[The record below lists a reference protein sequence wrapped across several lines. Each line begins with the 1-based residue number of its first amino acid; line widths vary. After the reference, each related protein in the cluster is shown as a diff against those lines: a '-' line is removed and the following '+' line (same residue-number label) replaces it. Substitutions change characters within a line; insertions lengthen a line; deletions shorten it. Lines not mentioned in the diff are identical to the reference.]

1 MGDGVPGGNTGA
13 FVEVVPAGDVVVL
26 VGLEMKAV
34 GAGKA
39 TLGCQNVIGSGGPVG
54 GNKLGQEVSEGV
66 RVANRSIGT
75 AGRGSGKAE
84 VGTIRGDLQHGV
96 AILEGAIAVDGLVEL
111 QDGIQ
116 GGGQV
121 ADGAGRE
128 GEGTSGLGTGESAP
142 LPEAG
147 EGSVELA
154 AVGAV
159 ADTDPEGVLEGRF
172 INIRGV
178 LAGRYEG
185 GKKTE
190 AGEVLCW
197 ELTVAMEGVFEVT

>member
-66 RVANRSIGT
+66 RVGGCRRGGSGVANRSIGT

-84 VGTIRGDLQHGV
+84 VGTIRGDRQHGV

-121 ADGAGRE
+121 AD
-128 GEGTSGLGTGESAP
+128 
-142 LPEAG
+142 
-147 EGSVELA
+147 
-154 AVGAV
+154 
-159 ADTDPEGVLEGRF
+159 
-172 INIRGV
+172 
-178 LAGRYEG
+178 
-185 GKKTE
+185 
-190 AGEVLCW
+190 
-197 ELTVAMEGVFEVT
+197 